1 MRNPIPHSQDAAVSL
16 IMKTNKLYIMKEKL
30 YNRRQAIG
38 LLATMAIASSC
49 MPIKVIF
56 NTRKEPEKNYDT
68 TLRAFS
74 EVIIP
79 EAQFEEPGLTDV
91 FYDEYY
97 PFLKYIRIL
106 SEDLDKVSKKEY
118 QTDCFSDLSL
128 IRRTEIV
135 DRRLIHNGVSGA
147 IYMAAIYLIQLSYF
161 TGIYNPDKGCELIG
175 FQCEDQETDSY
186 QDIAY
191 FEGDP
196 ATSDGNPS

>member
-1 MRNPIPHSQDAAVSL
+1 MID
-16 IMKTNKLYIMKEKL
+16 KLYT
-30 YNRRQAIG
+30 RRQTLG
-38 LLATMAIASSC
+38 LMASMAIASSC
-49 MPIKVIF
+49 MPIKVVF
-56 NTRKEPEKNYDT
+56 SSRKEPEKDYDA

-79 EAQFEEPGLTDV
+79 EAQLIEPGLTDV

-106 SEDLDKVSKKEY
+106 SEDLNKVSKKEY

-128 IRRTEIV
+128 TRKTEIV
-135 DRRLIHNGVSGA
+135 EGKLTKYGISSA
-147 IYMAAIYLIQLSYF
+147 IYLAAIYLIQLSYF
-161 TGIYNPDKGCELIG
+161 TGIYNSDSECELIG
-175 FQCEDQETDSY
+175 FHCEDQVTDSY

-196 ATSDGNPS
+196 ATNDGNPS

>member
-1 MRNPIPHSQDAAVSL
+1 MRFPALRP
-16 IMKTNKLYIMKEKL
+16 Y
-30 YNRRQAIG
+30 
-38 LLATMAIASSC
+38 
-49 MPIKVIF
+49 
-56 NTRKEPEKNYDT
+56 T